1 MRHLLS
7 PRWHLTRHQQREDSA
22 QLPPPFRRQMF
33 PRFFSAPPPS
43 FRRAEIFLDRSDMM
57 HLLFVQA
64 DLGTTVP
71 IPTSPTSQF

>member
-7 PRWHLTRHQQREDSA
+7 SRWHLAGHQQREDSA
-22 QLPPPFRRQMF
+22 HRVPTIRRQMR

-43 FRRAEIFLDRSDMM
+43 FRRAENFLDRSDMM
-57 HLLFVQA
+57 HLLFVQD

-71 IPTSPTSQF
+71 IPTTPTSQF